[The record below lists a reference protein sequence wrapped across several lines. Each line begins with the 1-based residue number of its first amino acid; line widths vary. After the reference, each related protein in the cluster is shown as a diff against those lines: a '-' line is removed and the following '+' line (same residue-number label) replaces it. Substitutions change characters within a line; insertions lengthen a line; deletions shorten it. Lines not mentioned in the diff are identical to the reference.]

1 MDLFEAIIKRRD
13 TRHFTKDKVPA
24 SVIDLCL
31 QAAKN
36 APSVGLTEPARFL
49 FVNDVEIKQK
59 IYDIFLIESNKALVK
74 IKDKKRAETYKSLQ
88 LQGIIEAPLGMI
100 VCSDHSTLKDY
111 TIGVQTMKE
120 SIDWSVCCAIQ
131 NFWLALT
138 SQGFSLG
145 WVSIMN
151 NKKLKKLIDIPDHY
165 KPLGYFCIGKP
176 ATNYDNM
183 PMLKQ
188 KGWSN

>member
-1 MDLFEAIIKRRD
+1 MDLFEAIVKRRD
-13 TRHFTKDKVPA
+13 TRHFTTDEVPA
-24 SVIDLCL
+24 IVIDVCL

-36 APSVGLTEPARFL
+36 VPSVGLTEPARFL
-49 FVNDVEIKQK
+49 FVKELKTKQE
-59 IYDIFLIESNKALVK
+59 IYDMFFVENNKAFAK
-74 IKDKKRAETYKSLQ
+74 IKDKKRADSYKNLQ

-100 VCSDHSTLKDY
+100 VCSDYDTIKDY
-111 TIGVQTMKE
+111 TIGVQSMKE
-120 SIDWSVCCAIQ
+120 TIDWSVCCAIQ

-151 NKKLKKLIDIPDHY
+151 VKKIMNIPDNY

-188 KGWSN
+188 RGWANN

>member
-13 TRHFTKDKVPA
+13 TRHFTTDEVPQN
-24 SVIDLCL
+24 VIELCL
-31 QAAKN
+31 HAAKN
-36 APSVGLTEPARFL
+36 APSVGLTQPARFL
-49 FVNDVEIKQK
+49 FVDDVDTKQK
-59 IYDIFLIESNKALVK
+59 IYDNFLVESSKALAK
-74 IKDKKRAETYKSLQ
+74 IQDNKRADIYKNLQ

-151 NKKLKKLIDIPDHY
+151 KRELKKIIHIPDSY

-188 KGWSN
+188 KGWTN

>member
-13 TRHFTKDKVPA
+13 TRHFTTDEVPQ
-24 SVIDLCL
+24 SVIEICL

-49 FVNDVEIKQK
+49 FVDDVNLKQK
-59 IYDIFLIESNKALVK
+59 IYDNFLIESSNALAK
-74 IKDKKRAETYKSLQ
+74 IKDNKRAEIYKNLQ

-100 VCSDHSTLKDY
+100 VCSDHRTLKDY

-151 NKKLKKLIDIPDHY
+151 NRKLKKLINIPNHY

-183 PMLKQ
+183 PMLQQ
-188 KGWSN
+188 KGWAN

>member
-13 TRHFTKDKVPA
+13 TRHFTTDEVPQ
-24 SVIDLCL
+24 SVIEICL

-49 FVNDVEIKQK
+49 FVDDVNLKQK
-59 IYDIFLIESNKALVK
+59 IYDNFLVESSNALAK
-74 IKDKKRAETYKSLQ
+74 IKDNKRAEIYKNLQ

-100 VCSDHSTLKDY
+100 VCSDHRTLKDY

-151 NKKLKKLIDIPDHY
+151 NRKLKKLINIPDHY

-183 PMLKQ
+183 PMLQQ
-188 KGWSN
+188 KGWAN